1 MTTFLHPWIRATV
14 VVSMFFGVAAAAVAA
29 AQSPRPAP
37 QKPATS
43 QGTRTDAETTKLIRQ
58 AIQRDKSLSVAARKV
73 QVITLAGYVTLK
85 GSVRSPEER
94 AVVEAKAAQVAGDD
108 YVMSQLTVPKPAGK
122 ARKPGSR

>member
-14 VVSMFFGVAAAAVAA
+14 VVSMFLGVAAAA

>member
-1 MTTFLHPWIRATV
+1 MTTFLYPWIRATV
-14 VVSMFFGVAAAAVAA
+14 VVSMLLGVADAAVTV

-37 QKPATS
+37 QKAAAS

-58 AIQRDKSLSVAARKV
+58 AIQRDTSLSVAARKV
-73 QVITLAGYVTLK
+73 QVVTLAGYVTLK

-94 AVVEAKAAQVAGDD
+94 AVVEAKAAQIAGDD

>member
-1 MTTFLHPWIRATV
+1 MTTFLYPWIRATV
-14 VVSMFFGVAAAAVAA
+14 VVSMLLGAADAAVAA